1 MLGNCRKLN
10 HCPDW
15 TLDLPLYL
23 SDEDINAF
31 SREDVSVALWAIK
44 LHAADMA
51 VTPALALRLIHQYLL
66 PLIPPE
72 HWHELKVHRA
82 ATWDGIFFIYVA
94 LGFCVTSNEDPLVE
108 VMYAIK
114 LIHAHTKRQPRE
126 FEFPTVIEV
135 TEFLAICQRLNIP
148 VQGLRLKSAHKVD
161 PMEYCTLCWRHPL
174 PGRKLCAH
182 HAPNSPFQDDGREGA
197 KGAAAR
203 YKAGMRQKKRFDLE
217 VNRLLTTETIEHHES
232 LFTTPILLPSQNIA
246 QWLSSRRPQIWQ
258 LLAERQLEVTDDKA
272 IRILLDQLHSS
283 EGLPP
288 NAYSVCHLIN
298 QHLLEHPQLLWPML
312 IRAEGWLASREQLRA
327 EWGGKREGAGRLP
340 KPSV

>member
-10 HCPDW
+10 YCPDW

-108 VMYAIK
+108 VMYAVK

-135 TEFLAICQRLNIP
+135 TEFPRDMPA
-148 VQGLRLKSAHKVD
+148 LKN
-161 PMEYCTLCWRHPL
+161 PCT
-174 PGRKLCAH
+174 G
-182 HAPNSPFQDDGREGA
+182 
-197 KGAAAR
+197 
-203 YKAGMRQKKRFDLE
+203 
-217 VNRLLTTETIEHHES
+217 VTT
-232 LFTTPILLPSQNIA
+232 Q
-246 QWLSSRRPQIWQ
+246 
-258 LLAERQLEVTDDKA
+258 V
-272 IRILLDQLHSS
+272 
-283 EGLPP
+283 
-288 NAYSVCHLIN
+288 
-298 QHLLEHPQLLWPML
+298 
-312 IRAEGWLASREQLRA
+312 RA
-327 EWGGKREGAGRLP
+327 
-340 KPSV
+340 